1 MTASDIP
8 EIPHGQVDF
17 GLPHAPSAAPA
28 DGPAD
33 SGLAEALA
41 AAAVELHE
49 AEGREQ
55 TARTAVRLARD
66 LVPGT
71 DRAGLFVVERSGRVR
86 TLATTDDVSAS
97 ELLPPGEELWESPL
111 SVADDGDDGC
121 ALFLRL
127 RGHQSRFSVLSLY
140 AKRPGVFADAAVVRV
155 GRLLAAYVGIA
166 LETVDVTEQLTEAM
180 HTRDVIGQATGLL
193 MGRLDIDAAQAFD
206 RLVSASQK
214 NNVKLRDIASR
225 IVDASATE

>member
-8 EIPHGQVDF
+8 EIPHAQVDF
-17 GLPHAPSAAPA
+17 DLLPA
-28 DGPAD
+28 GPPDA
-33 SGLAEALA
+33 GLAEALA

-71 DRAGLFVVERSGRVR
+71 DHAGLFVVERSGRVR
-86 TLATTDDVSAS
+86 ALATTDDVPAS
-97 ELLPPGEELWESPL
+97 ELLPPGEELWLSPL
-111 SVADDGDDGC
+111 SVVDGDAGC

-140 AKRPGVFADAAVVRV
+140 AKRPGGFADPAVVRV
-155 GRLLAAYVGIA
+155 GRLLSAYVGIA

-193 MGRLDIDAAQAFD
+193 MGRLGMDAAQAFD
-206 RLVSASQK
+206 RLVSASQQ

>member
-8 EIPHGQVDF
+8 EIPHAQVDF
-17 GLPHAPSAAPA
+17 DLLSA
-28 DGPAD
+28 GPPDA
-33 SGLAEALA
+33 GLAEALA

-49 AEGREQ
+49 ADGREQ

-71 DRAGLFVVERSGRVR
+71 DHAGLFVVERSGRVR
-86 TLATTDDVSAS
+86 ALATTDDVPAS
-97 ELLPPGEELWESPL
+97 ELPAPGEELWLSPL
-111 SVADDGDDGC
+111 SVVDDGDAGC

-127 RGHQSRFSVLSLY
+127 RGHQSRFSVLTLY
-140 AKRPGVFADAAVVRV
+140 AKRPGGFADPAVVRV
-155 GRLLAAYVGIA
+155 GRLLSAYVGIA

-193 MGRLDIDAAQAFD
+193 MGRLGIDAAQAFD
-206 RLVSASQK
+206 RLVSASQQ